1 MKYRG
6 CEMRIVDALIEVL
19 KVNESLTY
27 KEAYKQITER
37 GLYQFGAKDP
47 EAAVNAKLRCH
58 CVGLDFPGASPV
70 KYFKIVGKQGTRNL
84 YALTSNDDLKNSTE
98 DTGTKEAEVEQLDED
113 SLPEE
118 KIDLTYLFYK
128 SRLKRELLDHI
139 IECHP
144 SFFEQLVVNLLLEMG
159 YGSDELSG
167 HALGR
172 SHDGG
177 IDGVIY
183 EDRLGL
189 SKIYIQAK
197 RNNPDNTVGRPL
209 LQAFVGAMQD
219 VQKGVFI
226 TTSSFTK
233 EAWNYAEKQQQK
245 SLKLIDG
252 DLLAELM
259 IKYGIGL
266 EKIQTYIVYKI
277 NEDYFE

>member
-1 MKYRG
+1 MTIIGAIK
-6 CEMRIVDALIEVL
+6 EVL
-19 KVNESLTY
+19 KDNSPLTY
-27 KEAYKQITER
+27 KEIYKEIIQR
-37 GLYQFGAKDP
+37 KLYSFGAKNP
-47 EAAVNAKLRCH
+47 EAVVNGEIRRH
-58 CVGLDFPGASPV
+58 CQGLDFPSASPV
-70 KYFKIVGKQGTRNL
+70 KQFLIAGKQGGRDL
-84 YALTSNDDLKNSTE
+84 YAILEKGDND
-98 DTGTKEAEVEQLDED
+98 TKKTKISKKALASDED
-113 SLPEE
+113 MLPEE

-128 SRLKRELLDHI
+128 SKLKKQILDHI
-139 IECHP
+139 MECHP

-167 HALGR
+167 HVVGK

-177 IDGVIY
+177 VDGVIY
-183 EDRLGL
+183 EDKLGL

-197 RNNPDNTVGRPL
+197 RYDEKNTVGSAM
-209 LQAFVGAMQD
+209 LQSFVGAMQD

-226 TTSSFTK
+226 TTSAFTK
-233 EAWNYAEKQQQK
+233 EARTYADKQQQK

-266 EKIQTYIVYKI
+266 EKVQTYTVYKI